1 MLHISEILPSMEIVL
16 KKDIKKSTQIRILSC
31 YGIEY
36 YANMYT
42 WMMENMLSKCSEILL
57 LSNLKPWKM
66 LK

>member
-42 WMMENMLSKCSEILL
+42 
-57 LSNLKPWKM
+57 
-66 LK
+66 